1 MKMLRRLFTL
11 LLLCLWGQA
20 SSLLWA
26 DDGYEFRGGT
36 CVLRGQIKNMG
47 TMPKHLTLHLR
58 NLFLNQDANYLV
70 QVRPDGSIQENIP
83 LPHSQFAY
91 WSGLNGQFFLM
102 AGDTVDMVYDAE
114 KGMEFLGNNVTAQV
128 NRYYP
133 ALREKFLS
141 EYRTSP
147 GENDSKKVYD
157 DYIDFK
163 IQVFKKIRKE
173 IDRSLPADCLPLT
186 RKILRASLLNEPV
199 SDILDLMLYQK
210 VMPTL
215 GGWMVSEEK
224 PSLDNKKLF
233 HFLSKYKEDFLDNP
247 YSIMGDNARISQNRM
262 TYYYALFLPFGG
274 VTREALV
281 DPDNPNQ
288 DLVGYG
294 IDYLLPQHYDS
305 GFLKQAKALRDGALY
320 TYSDFVEEQFQKY
333 QKRTGMDNNFSFQV
347 ALCQHFRNAYKNLDA
362 FNIDRLTER
371 LLAIMPYIT
380 YPQVR
385 FHLLQFYRQCVREQA
400 VEEEKALENDSVFQ
414 RIIRPYA
421 GNVLYID
428 FWGLG
433 CGPCRAGMLQ
443 QREIVEALK
452 GKPVKFLYI
461 CNEAASPRE
470 SVEAWLKKN
479 QIQGEHIFIHPEDWA
494 YLEAHFQ
501 FSGIPFT
508 LIMNKKGKLLKLS
521 SYDLTVEEFE
531 QLANE

>member
-1 MKMLRRLFTL
+1 MKTLCRLFTL

-20 SSLLWA
+20 SLLWA

-47 TMPKHLTLHLR
+47 TMPKHLTLYLR

-114 KGMEFLGNNVTAQV
+114 KGLEFLGNNVTAQV

-147 GENDSKKVYD
+147 GENDSKQVYD

-163 IQVFKKIRKE
+163 IQVFENIRKE

-186 RKILRASLLNEPV
+186 RKILRASLQNKPV

-215 GGWMVSEEK
+215 GGWIESKEK

-233 HFLSKYKEDFLDNP
+233 HFLWKYKVDFLDNP
-247 YSIMGDNARISQNRM
+247 YSIMGDNAMIPQNRM

-274 VTREALV
+274 VTRECLI
-281 DPDNPNQ
+281 DFDNPSQ
-288 DLVGYG
+288 DLVGYDN
-294 IDYLLPQHYDS
+294 DYLLPRHYDS
-305 GFLKQAKALRDGALY
+305 GFLKQAKALRDGVLY
-320 TYSDFVEEQFQKY
+320 TYSDFVEEQFRKY

-385 FHLLQFYRQCVREQA
+385 FHLLQFYRRCVREQA

-443 QREIVEALK
+443 QREIVEALN

-470 SVEAWLKKN
+470 SVEAWLKENK
-479 QIQGEHIFIHPEDWA
+479 IQGEHIFIHPEDWA